1 MLSLDDGN
9 FDDDPETII
18 HVSLMAW
25 CNRYTQHK
33 ACKKDISKKLM
44 PVAQHPK
51 MVGLVHIRR
60 WKKIRNITIFDW

>member
-44 PVAQHPK
+44 PVAQHQK
-51 MVGLVHIRR
+51 M
-60 WKKIRNITIFDW
+60 KKN